1 MVSRILPS
9 TATKGMCTHKG
20 SDLNKYRWNWLLQ
33 KDRFGSKSSDLS
45 LGKFV
50 VIFEVFEHHSSIH
63 GCLRKFMN
71 FRSKGR
77 CVAISPAPSKSH
89 QVLRHFIFPV
99 KSLIL
104 VVQFNGQFCSSNGCK
119 LPKVCYRA
127 NFVPL
132 QSEVNIGDPK
142 YIGFQTIVGLI
153 FQINATVT
161 GLSNTIMES
170 LNNKSLK

>member
-1 MVSRILPS
+1 MLFYFIDNVQQRRRIPVTKDKLIIFLVEIVFFTHGPPAMVSRILLL
-9 TATKGMCTHKG
+9 TTTKGMCTHKG

-63 GCLRKFMN
+63 GCIRKFMN
-71 FRSKGR
+71 IGSKGSR
-77 CVAISPAPSKSH
+77 IKREGCVAIFSAPSKSH

-119 LPKVCYRA
+119 LPKVCSWA
-127 NFVPL
+127 NLVPL
-132 QSEVNIGDPK
+132 
-142 YIGFQTIVGLI
+142 
-153 FQINATVT
+153 
-161 GLSNTIMES
+161 
-170 LNNKSLK
+170 